1 MKFVKNKWLE
11 KDIIELEK
19 HLENIQN
26 EEKRV
31 WTKNIVRTNLT
42 VYAIKLDIIKKIA
55 KDIFKGNYNSFLD
68 IMPNSSYEILII
80 SAFIISEIKD
90 FEMQK
95 RYLKIYS
102 EKCDNWSNCDSLKF
116 KIKNHEKEYLDLSKE
131 FIKSQHPF
139 ARRIGIN
146 ILFSLLKTDKY
157 LNEIFSILNS
167 FENETEYYVNMVNA
181 WIICELFIKH
191 RYQTIIFLEDHHL
204 NKFTINKTIQKCRD
218 SYRISKFDKEMLL
231 KYKIK

>member
-1 MKFVKNKWLE
+1 MEFIKNKWLE

-26 EEKRV
+26 KEKRV

-80 SAFIISEIKD
+80 SAFIISKIKNFEI
-90 FEMQK
+90 QK
-95 RYLKIYS
+95 HYLKIYS
-102 EKCDNWSNCDSLKF
+102 EKCDNWSSCDSLKF
-116 KIKNHEKEYLDLSKE
+116 KIKNHESEYLDLSKE

-139 ARRIGIN
+139 VRRIGIN
-146 ILFSLLKTDKY
+146 ILFSLLKTNKY
-157 LNEIFSILNS
+157 LDEIFSILNS

-191 RYQTIIFLEDHHL
+191 RDQTIIFLENHHL
-204 NKFTINKTIQKCRD
+204 NKFTINKAIQKCRD
-218 SYRISKFDKEMLL
+218 SFRISKFDKEMLL

>member
-1 MKFVKNKWLE
+1 MEFVKNKWLE

-80 SAFIISEIKD
+80 SAFIISEIKN

-95 RYLKIYS
+95 HYLKIYS
-102 EKCDNWSNCDSLKF
+102 EKCDNWSCCDSLKF
-116 KIKNHEKEYLDLSKE
+116 KIKNHENEYLDLSKE

-139 ARRIGIN
+139 VRRIGIN
-146 ILFSLLKTDKY
+146 ILFSLLKTNKY
-157 LNEIFSILNS
+157 LDEIFSILNS

-191 RYQTIIFLEDHHL
+191 RDQTIIFLENHHL
-204 NKFTINKTIQKCRD
+204 NKFTINKAIQKCRD
-218 SYRISKFDKEMLL
+218 SFRISKFDKEMLL